1 VQSVNN
7 NGDGILNAN
16 QPYNGNGEYVAFID
30 GGGGGGGG
38 SSYVPPTPPNPT
50 FVPPTY
56 TESDNNRLKISLIS
70 DDSAEFLQDNISV
83 GIGLSSDVIFSPA
96 LQFGSSRTYKSN
108 VNGKISTNYFIVS
121 VEKTYSEPT
130 TPSPTVNYQDYIY
143 PIYNP
148 NPDYNYEYFNG
159 SNFGNSS
166 YYNNN
171 NNNGYYNINNNYGA
185 GYNNT
190 NYNWNYNYQY
200 TSKIQTS
207 VQPTKN
213 DIKYTE
219 NILVREYELN
229 NNGTFTIGT
238 ERTLPST
245 SGVVDLRF
253 KFKIAGKDIDG
264 NDNPIETGNPK
275 NIAYEIAFASNFQN
289 ELGDILSL
297 KYEIVDNSLNIVD
310 GTTILLKN
318 GNTND
323 KIISSELLKNSY
335 VNLEVKGELPEG
347 YTYSSIY
354 YTSKGNAERNST
366 EFSSWNKVGQFFKIQ
381 SSELAGGIVVA
392 AILEKD
398 VKVAKPEISV
408 SNFKYDAE
416 IKESDVDKIVNVTF
430 STTNTDY
437 VYAYVNADSPLRVS
451 ANQGYIS
458 LFFNKDFRS
467 EYGTKKIY
475 LVPVS
480 DLYGTGDRV
489 EVLVNFIAIND
500 FPSITQ
506 IIYPDSI
513 DVPSFSD
520 LQIDYEVQYNSF
532 AVSSIDVE
540 LLAKDNS
547 RIGLFKNLPPNGAF
561 KINLRELADRFSQW
575 NGNDNVTLIFKP
587 FNRGGEEEL
596 IGNEYTIITNIA
608 YPVIRLDE
616 DIIRKSIY
624 DAFIENL
631 KFIEPERDSK
641 HLTHLANFGN
651 DEQIIISSWEN
662 DNWTLSDKMEDELG
676 NVVIKKQVNST
687 ILKLYSPLPAN
698 ITSNSTFWITK
709 LMSNPLIETVV
720 LNEQDNLSCPTIKG
734 PNFNIDVDFVSGQS
748 TNYESL
754 DNLILSTSPS
764 SSANLVSTYL
774 SSSLNNTD
782 ELNIDYTN
790 GTDYLWNNFVH
801 FSSATERVDNFVY
814 KVQLIEAYETAI
826 SASNAS
832 QAHSGS
838 LSSIQESERQ
848 QLKKNQLVNAFDGFE
863 NFLYESSSMSW
874 PYIGNSRKLSTTND
888 VTIWYEN
895 IIELAT
901 IWDNNNPNFIKNNIP
916 QYIVNDENNESY
928 LLFFTMVGQ
937 HFDNIYYHTKAIE
950 KSRGLGY
957 KAKDG
962 ISDKLLFDV
971 LKSFN
976 WDAKNLAADEHLW
989 EYTFGLDSNGTHK
1002 YDTPAKQR
1010 TYEVWR
1016 RIVNNLPY
1024 LLKHK
1029 GTKRGVYALLSCYG
1043 IPASNLSILEFG
1055 GPEIDNNETKSKLV
1069 MDNVTTALKMNSGS
1083 YLEMD
1088 WKNTDKGRVPNTI
1101 EMFVKPAYA
1110 REYQLISGSNW
1121 GVYLNG
1127 STDSSY
1133 GQVKFTYSGS
1143 NQLRNTI
1150 SSSLLPIF
1158 NDKFFGISVSSG
1170 SNGLQMDIRQADKE
1184 RTLFSNSVS
1193 ASSYTN
1199 WNSGTKIKI
1208 GEKYSGSLDE
1218 FRLWSEQLDTN
1229 IFNQHVS
1236 FPEMINGNSYTAST
1250 HDLYFRLDF
1259 EYPKNLAVTQSM
1271 INVDTNIY
1279 FSGSLTRNNFENG
1292 LQIITGSISN
1302 ITLINGGSG
1311 YTSSLGTSNG
1321 TIPLY
1326 FVGGEFKQIQP
1337 SVTGSLTNG
1346 VLTSI
1351 SISHG
1356 GTGMVSFPNN
1366 LQPSASLS
1374 QSINNSITP
1383 IVIEL
1388 TGSVANF
1395 VSENITPLLFATA
1408 SGFTSVTSYPYQFE
1422 AIDRTIIMEVP
1433 DGGASRYS
1441 TNKIR
1446 FESQTDLNGNDASG
1460 GIDLSIKQRATKK
1473 AFDQSPTDSNR
1484 VGLFFSPTKEL
1495 NIDIAKSLG
1504 GLNIDDYIGDPSDDY
1519 KPNYSKLDSLR
1530 NYYFQRFDGRDIY
1543 SYINLIKLYE
1553 KSMFDDIKKMLPAR
1567 VKATTGL
1574 LIEPHFLERSKIA
1587 HKKPSGED
1595 YQQETSIHFADTTIF
1610 LAENQQY
1617 ETVIDGN
1624 LSENLFGEN
1633 NQYDGTIYTAS
1644 VDKTFAESYQ
1654 LDSLINPNDNLNQI
1668 AESFQ
1673 NEVTIDAGLGEATI
1687 LSEIDIYATNTF
1699 VGQSDYENVG
1709 FGIYAQNGHAIRT
1722 YFDTNG
1728 RRVKE
1733 RIKVDLIKE
1742 QKQRD
1747 VVAYNIKINGK
1758 GDPRGGYH
1766 ITSSIYYETKLN
1778 IQPYSGSKVIN
1789 AGTGSIVEV
1798 TKVNGYLPTHYRNT
1812 SDLTRGLENSFY
1824 RGSKNTAATTL
1835 DGSSPIETFVSNPNT
1850 LRVNK
1855 TGRDSSEPIL
1865 EVE

>member
-1 VQSVNN
+1 M
-7 NGDGILNAN
+7 NAN
-16 QPYNGNGEYVAFID
+16 RPYDGNGEYVAFID

-38 SSYVPPTPPNPT
+38 GSYVPPTPPNPT
-50 FVPPTY
+50 FVPPSY
-56 TESDNNRLKISLIS
+56 SDGDARRLKISLTADES
-70 DDSAEFLQDNISV
+70 VEFLQDDISV
-83 GIGLSSDVIFSPA
+83 GIGSTNEVVFSPA
-96 LQFGSSRTYKSN
+96 LQFGSSRTYKAN
-108 VNGKISTNYFIVS
+108 VNGKTSTNYFVVS
-121 VEKTYSEPT
+121 VEKTYTEPT
-130 TPSPTVNYQDYIY
+130 TTPAPTVNYQDYIY
-143 PIYNP
+143 PVYNP
-148 NPDYNYEYFNG
+148 NPDYNYGYFN
-159 SNFGNSS
+159 SNFGNNS
-166 YYNNN
+166 YYNNDN
-171 NNNGYYNINNNYGA
+171 MNGGGYNNGYNYNNNYGA
-185 GYNNT
+185 GYNN

-200 TSKIQTS
+200 TSKIKTS
-207 VQPTKN
+207 VEPSRN
-213 DIKYTE
+213 DIKYAE

-229 NNGTFTIGT
+229 IAGGFTINT

-245 SGVVDLRF
+245 NGVVDLRF
-253 KFKIAGKDIDG
+253 KFKAA
-264 NDNPIETGNPK
+264 NPIDPLPPK
-275 NIAYEIAFASNFQN
+275 DIAYEIAFASNFQS
-289 ELGDILSL
+289 ELGDVLSL

-310 GTTILLKN
+310 GATILLKN

-323 KIISSELLKNSY
+323 KIIGSELLKNSY

-347 YTYSSIY
+347 YTYNSIY
-354 YTSKGNAERNST
+354 YTSRGNAERNST

-416 IKESDVDKIVNVTF
+416 IKESDVDKTVNVTF
-430 STTNTDY
+430 STNNADY
-437 VYAYVNADSPLRVS
+437 VYAYVNADNPLRVS

-458 LFFNKDFRS
+458 LFFNKDFAS

-561 KINLRELADRFSQW
+561 NINLRQLADRFSQW
-575 NGNDNVTLIFKP
+575 NGNSTVTLIFKP
-587 FNRGGEEEL
+587 FNRSGEEEL
-596 IGNEYTIITNIA
+596 VGNEYTVVTNIA
-608 YPVIRLDE
+608 YPTIRLDE

-641 HLTHLANFGN
+641 YLTHLANFGN

-662 DNWTLSDKMEDELG
+662 DNWTLSDKTEDALG
-676 NVVIKKQVNST
+676 NVVINKQVNST

-698 ITSNSTFWITK
+698 VTSNSTFWITK

-720 LNEQDNLSCPTIKG
+720 LSEQDNLSCPTIKG

-801 FSSATERVDNFVY
+801 FSSAKERVDNFVY
-814 KVQLIEAYETAI
+814 KVQLIENYENLI
-826 SASNAS
+826 LSASNSS
-832 QAHSGS
+832 QAHSIS
-838 LSSIQESERQ
+838 VASMQEAERQ

-863 NFLYESSSMSW
+863 KFLYTSSSSYSLYNSSSITW
-874 PYIGNSRKLSTTND
+874 PYSGSVRVNSTSPLVTNNYGTGWYD
-888 VTIWYEN
+888 TIIDLAEN
-895 IIELAT
+895 FDIQ
-901 IWDNNNPNFIKNNIP
+901 NPNYIKNNIP
-916 QYIVNDENNESY
+916 QYIVNDENNQSY

-976 WDAKNLAADEHLW
+976 WDAKNLAADEKLW
-989 EYTFGLDSNGTHK
+989 EYTFGLDSNGDKK

-1055 GPEIDNNETKSKLV
+1055 GPEINNNETKSKLI
-1069 MDNVTTALKMNSGS
+1069 MDNITTALKFNSS
-1083 YLEMD
+1083 AYVSMD
-1088 WKNTDKGRVPNTI
+1088 WKNTDKLRKPDTI
-1101 EMFVKPAYA
+1101 EFFVKPTSAGNYNIIDGDNSMV
-1110 REYQLISGSNW
+1110 LCISGS
-1121 GVYLNG
+1121 LG
-1127 STDSSY
+1127 SDY

-1158 NDKFFGISVSSG
+1158 NGKFFGIEVSRTLGALS
-1170 SNGLQMDIRQADKE
+1170 SSFELNLRQSDKE
-1184 RTLFSNSVS
+1184 RTIFQESISASVS
-1193 ASSYTN
+1193 NTLSDWEN
-1199 WNSGTKIKI
+1199 GTLIEL
-1208 GEKYSGSLDE
+1208 GNGFVGSVDE
-1218 FRLWSEQLDTN
+1218 FRLWSTPLDKER
-1229 IFNQHVS
+1229 FYEHVS
-1236 FPEMINGNSYTAST
+1236 FPEMVNGNSVTAST
-1250 HDLYFRLDF
+1250 ADLYFRLDF
-1259 EYPKNLAVTQSM
+1259 EYPKNLSTSKSLL
-1271 INVDTNIY
+1271 NVANNIFY
-1279 FSGSLTRNNFENG
+1279 PKSYVRNNFEE
-1292 LQIITGSISN
+1292 TGSIVN
-1302 ITLINGGSG
+1302 ITSTLGAPISASANG
-1311 YTSSLGTSNG
+1311 
-1321 TIPLY
+1321 
-1326 FVGGEFKQIQP
+1326 F
-1337 SVTGSLTNG
+1337 
-1346 VLTSI
+1346 TSI
-1351 SISHG
+1351 S
-1356 GTGMVSFPNN
+1356 
-1366 LQPSASLS
+1366 
-1374 QSINNSITP
+1374 
-1383 IVIEL
+1383 
-1388 TGSVANF
+1388 
-1395 VSENITPLLFATA
+1395 
-1408 SGFTSVTSYPYQFE
+1408 SYPFQFE
-1422 AIDRTIIMEVP
+1422 AIDRTVVLEVP

-1446 FESQTDLNGNDASG
+1446 FESQELVS
-1460 GIDLSIKQRATKK
+1460 DLSSKSRATKK
-1473 AFDQSPTDSNR
+1473 SFDQSPTDSNR

-1495 NIDIAKSLG
+1495 NLDIAKSFG
-1504 GLNIDDYIGDPSDDY
+1504 GLNIDNYIGDPSDDY
-1519 KPNYSKLDSLR
+1519 KPNYSQLDSLR
-1530 NYYFQRFDGRDIY
+1530 NYYFERFDGRDIY

-1587 HKKPSGED
+1587 HKKPSGDE
-1595 YQQETSIHFADTTIF
+1595 YQKETSIHFADTTIF
-1610 LAENQQY
+1610 LAENNQY
-1617 ETVIDGN
+1617 ETIIDGN

-1644 VDKTFAESYQ
+1644 IDKTFAESYQ
-1654 LDSLINPNDNLNQI
+1654 LDSLINPNDNLTQMG
-1668 AESFQ
+1668 ESYQ
-1673 NEVTIDAGLGEATI
+1673 NNVTIDAGLGEATI
-1687 LSEIDIYATNTF
+1687 LTEIDIYDINTF
-1699 VGQSDYENVG
+1699 VGQSDYETVG
-1709 FGIYAQNGHAIRT
+1709 FGIYAENGHAIRT
-1722 YFDTNG
+1722 YFDKDG
-1728 RRVKE
+1728 RRVRE

-1742 QKQRD
+1742 QKKRD
-1747 VVAYNIKINGK
+1747 VVAYNIVINGK
-1758 GDPRGGYH
+1758 GDPRGGYYL
-1766 ITSSIYYETKLN
+1766 TSSIYYETKLN
-1778 IQPYSGSKVIN
+1778 IQPYSGSKEIN

-1812 SDLTRGLENSFY
+1812 SDLTRGMENSFY

>member
-1 VQSVNN
+1 MNT
-7 NGDGILNAN
+7 N
-16 QPYNGNGEYVAFID
+16 QPYDGNGEYTPFID
-30 GGGGGGGG
+30 GGGGGGG
-38 SSYVPPTPPNPT
+38 SYIPPTPPNPT
-50 FVPPTY
+50 FVPPSY
-56 TESDNNRLKISLIS
+56 SDGDARRLKISLTA
-70 DDSAEFLQDNISV
+70 DESAEFLQDDISV

-96 LQFGSSRTYKSN
+96 LQFGSNRTYKAN
-108 VNGKISTNYFIVS
+108 VNGKTPTNYFIVS
-121 VEKTYSEPT
+121 VEKTYREPLN
-130 TPSPTVNYQDYIY
+130 TPAPTVNYQDYIY
-143 PIYNP
+143 PTYNS
-148 NPDYNYEYFNG
+148 NDYNYGYFNDN
-159 SNFGNSS
+159 NFS
-166 YYNNN
+166 NNN
-171 NNNGYYNINNNYGA
+171 FSNGFNYD
-185 GYNNT
+185 N
-190 NYNWNYNYQY
+190 NYNWNYNFQY
-200 TSKIQTS
+200 TSRIKTS
-207 VQPTKN
+207 VEPTKN
-213 DIKYTE
+213 DIRYAE

-229 NNGTFTIGT
+229 DVGGFTIGT
-238 ERTLPST
+238 ERSLPAT
-245 SGVVDLRF
+245 SGVVDLQF
-253 KFKIAGKDIDG
+253 KFKSKSNSDG
-264 NDNPIETGNPK
+264 NPIDPLPPK
-275 NIAYEIAFASNFQN
+275 NIAYEIAFASNFQS
-289 ELGDILSL
+289 ELGDVLSL

-310 GTTILLKN
+310 STIILLKN
-318 GNTND
+318 GNTNN

-354 YTSKGNAERNST
+354 YTARGNAERNPS

-381 SSELAGGIVVA
+381 SSELSGGIVVA
-392 AILEKD
+392 AILEKNI
-398 VKVAKPEISV
+398 KVAKPKISV

-416 IKESDVDKIVNVTF
+416 IKESDVDKVVNVTF
-430 STTNTDY
+430 STTNADY
-437 VYAYVNADSPLRVS
+437 VYAYANADNPLRVS

-458 LFFNKDFRS
+458 LFFNKDFAS

-506 IIYPDSI
+506 IVYPDSI

-532 AVSSIDVE
+532 AASSIDIE
-540 LLAKDNS
+540 LLAKDKS

-561 KINLRELADRFSQW
+561 KINLRQLADRFSQW
-575 NGNDNVTLIFKP
+575 NGNDTVTLIFKP
-587 FNRGGEEEL
+587 FNRGGQVEL
-596 IGNEYTIITNIA
+596 IGNEYTIITNIS
-608 YPVIRLDE
+608 YPTIRLDE

-641 HLTHLANFGN
+641 YLTHLANFGN
-651 DEQIIISSWEN
+651 DEQIIISSWET

-676 NVVIKKQVNST
+676 NVVIKKQVDST

-720 LNEQDNLSCPTIKG
+720 LSEQDNLSCPTIKG

-754 DNLILSTSPS
+754 DNLILSGSTTS
-764 SSANLVSTYL
+764 NQLVQTYL

-782 ELNIDYTN
+782 ELNIDYVSGST
-790 GTDYLWNNFVH
+790 YLWNNFVH
-801 FSSATERVDNFVY
+801 FSSAKERVDNFVY
-814 KVQLIEAYETAI
+814 KVQLIETYETAI

-838 LSSIQESERQ
+838 IASKQEVVRQ
-848 QLKKNQLVNAFDGFE
+848 ELKKNQLVNAFDGFE
-863 NFLYESSSMSW
+863 KFLYTNSEYTLATSNSITW
-874 PYIGNSRKLSTTND
+874 PHTGGVRLLSTNAIVRD
-888 VTIWYEN
+888 NWYPN
-895 IIELAT
+895 IIELAEV
-901 IWDNNNPNFIKNNIP
+901 WDNNNPNFIKNNIP
-916 QYIVNDENNESY
+916 QYIVNDTNNESY

-976 WDAKNLAADEHLW
+976 WDAKNLAADEQLW
-989 EYTFGLDSNGTHK
+989 EYTFGLDSNGNTK
-1002 YDTPAKQR
+1002 ETNPAKQR
-1010 TYEVWR
+1010 TYEIWR

-1055 GPEIDNNETKSKLV
+1055 GPEINNDETKSKLV
-1069 MDNVTTALKMNSGS
+1069 MDNVTTALKMTLTSS
-1083 YLEMD
+1083 IEMD
-1088 WKNTDKGRVPNTI
+1088 WKTTDKGRKPNTI
-1101 EMFVKPAYA
+1101 ELFVKPAYA
-1110 REYQLISGSNW
+1110 SSYQIVSGSGW
-1121 GVYLNG
+1121 GVYLSG
-1127 STDSSY
+1127 STDSNY

-1143 NQLRNTI
+1143 NTLINTI

-1170 SNGLQMDIRQADKE
+1170 SNGLQLDIRQADKE
-1184 RTLFSNSVS
+1184 RTLFSSSVT
-1193 ASSYTN
+1193 SSNYTN
-1199 WNSGTKIKI
+1199 WNDGNKIKV
-1208 GEKYSGSLDE
+1208 GGNYSGSLDE
-1218 FRLWSEQLDTN
+1218 FRLWSEPLNTN
-1229 IFNQHVS
+1229 VFNQHVS
-1236 FPEMINGNSYTAST
+1236 FPEMINGNSISAST
-1250 HDLYFRLDF
+1250 SDLYFRLDF
-1259 EYPKNLAVTQSM
+1259 EYPKNLAATQSM
-1271 INVDTNIY
+1271 FNVDTNIY
-1279 FSGSLTRNNFENG
+1279 FVGGKTRNDYESGSLIELYSLNTTPLLYASASLF
-1292 LQIITGSISN
+1292 SN
-1302 ITLINGGSG
+1302 IT
-1311 YTSSLGTSNG
+1311 T
-1321 TIPLY
+1321 
-1326 FVGGEFKQIQP
+1326 
-1337 SVTGSLTNG
+1337 
-1346 VLTSI
+1346 
-1351 SISHG
+1351 
-1356 GTGMVSFPNN
+1356 
-1366 LQPSASLS
+1366 
-1374 QSINNSITP
+1374 
-1383 IVIEL
+1383 
-1388 TGSVANF
+1388 
-1395 VSENITPLLFATA
+1395 
-1408 SGFTSVTSYPYQFE
+1408 YPYNFE
-1422 AIDRTIIMEVP
+1422 AIDRTIVMEVP

-1446 FESQTDLNGNDASG
+1446 FESQMDFNGNDVSG
-1460 GIDLSIKQRATKK
+1460 GIDLSVKQRATKK

-1495 NIDIAKSLG
+1495 NLDIAKSFG

-1519 KPNYSKLDSLR
+1519 KANYSSLDSLR

-1553 KSMFDDIKKMLPAR
+1553 KSMFEDIKKMLPAR

-1574 LIEPHFLERSKIA
+1574 LIEPHFLERSKVA
-1587 HKKPSGED
+1587 RKKPTGEE
-1595 YQQETSIHFADTTIF
+1595 YQKEASIHFADTTIF

-1617 ETVIDGN
+1617 ETIIDGN

-1633 NQYDGTIYTAS
+1633 NQYEGTIYTAS
-1644 VDKTFAESYQ
+1644 IDKTVAESYQ
-1654 LDSLINPNDNLNQI
+1654 LNSLINPNDNLNQI

-1673 NEVTIDAGLGEATI
+1673 NEVTINAELGEATI
-1687 LSEIDIYATNTF
+1687 LSEIDIYDMNTF

-1709 FGIYAQNGHAIRT
+1709 FGIYAENGHAIRT

-1747 VVAYNIKINGK
+1747 VVAYNIVINGK

-1766 ITSSIYYETKLN
+1766 VTSSIYYETKLN

-1812 SDLTRGLENSFY
+1812 SDLTRGLENSFF

>member
-1 VQSVNN
+1 MQKAIDNN
-7 NGDGILNAN
+7 EMA
-16 QPYNGNGEYVAFID
+16 YNGNGEYIPFID

-38 SSYVPPTPPNPT
+38 YVAPTLPNPT
-50 FVPPTY
+50 FVPPSY
-56 TESDNNRLKISLIS
+56 SDGDAKRLKISLIS
-70 DDSAEFLQDNISV
+70 DESAEFLQDNVSV
-83 GIGLSSDVIFSPA
+83 GIGLSSDVSFSPA
-96 LQFGSSRTYKSN
+96 LQFGSSRTYKAN

-121 VEKTYSEPT
+121 VEKTYTEPT
-130 TPSPTVNYQDYIY
+130 TTPAPNVNYQDYIY
-143 PIYNP
+143 PTYNFY
-148 NPDYNYEYFNG
+148 NDYNSG
-159 SNFGNSS
+159 L
-166 YYNNN
+166 
-171 NNNGYYNINNNYGA
+171 YNINNNYGA
-185 GYNNT
+185 GYNN
-190 NYNWNYNYQY
+190 YNWNYNYQY
-200 TSKIQTS
+200 TSRVATS
-207 VQPTKN
+207 AQVTKN
-213 DIKYTE
+213 DIKYSE
-219 NILVREYELN
+219 NLLVREYELN
-229 NNGTFTIGT
+229 NDGGFTIGT
-238 ERTLPST
+238 ERTLSST

-253 KFKIAGKDIDG
+253 KFKVANISGGD
-264 NDNPIETGNPK
+264 TGGGPVRDPLPPK
-275 NIAYEIAFASNFQN
+275 TIAYEIAFASNFQS

-297 KYEIVDNSLNIVD
+297 KYEIVDNSSNIVD
-310 GTTILLKN
+310 GSTILLKN
-318 GNTND
+318 SNTND
-323 KIISSELLKNSY
+323 KVINSDLLKNSY
-335 VNLEVKGELPEG
+335 VNLEVKGDLPEG
-347 YTYSSIY
+347 YTYNSIY
-354 YTSKGNAERNST
+354 YTSRSNAERNPT

-398 VKVAKPEISV
+398 VKVAKPEIVV

-416 IKESDVDKIVNVTF
+416 IKESDIDKIVNVTF
-430 STTNTDY
+430 NTTNSDY
-437 VYAYVNADSPLRVS
+437 VYAYVNADSPIRVS

-458 LFFNKDFRS
+458 LFFNKDFGS
-467 EYGTKKIY
+467 QYGTKKIY

-547 RIGLFKNLPPNGAF
+547 RIGLFKNLPPNGNF
-561 KINLRELADRFSQW
+561 KINLRQLADKFSQW
-575 NGNDNVTLIFKP
+575 NGNNTVTLIFKP

-596 IGNEYTIITNIA
+596 IGNEYTVVTNIS
-608 YPVIRLDE
+608 YPRIRLDE
-616 DIIRKSIY
+616 DIIRKSVY
-624 DAFIENL
+624 DAFIGHL
-631 KFIEPERDSK
+631 KFIEPDRDSK

-651 DEQIIISSWEN
+651 DEQIIISSWEE
-662 DNWTLSDKMEDELG
+662 DNWTLSKKSTDELG
-676 NVVIKKQVNST
+676 NEIVKNDDVVEST

-698 ITSNSTFWITK
+698 VTSNSTFWITK

-782 ELNIDYTN
+782 ELNIDYTDGN
-790 GTDYLWNNFVH
+790 NYLWNNFVH

-863 NFLYESSSMSW
+863 KFLYTSSSYTANNSGSITW
-874 PYIGNSRKLSTTND
+874 PYSGSVRLQSTNIN
-888 VTIWYEN
+888 VSNWYEN
-895 IIELAT
+895 ITELAT

-937 HFDNIYYHTKAIE
+937 HFDNIYYHTKSIE

-971 LKSFN
+971 LKSFD
-976 WDAKNLAADEHLW
+976 WDAKNLAADEKLW
-989 EYTFGLDSNGTHK
+989 EYTFGLDSNGAQK
-1002 YDTPAKQR
+1002 YETPAKQR

-1029 GTKRGVYALLSCYG
+1029 GTKRGIYALLSCYG
-1043 IPASNLSILEFG
+1043 IPASNLSIFEFG
-1055 GPEIDNNETKSKLV
+1055 GPEIDNNSTKSKLV
-1069 MDNVTTALKMNSGS
+1069 MDNITTALKFNNGAYIS
-1083 YLEMD
+1083 MD
-1088 WKNTDKGRVPNTI
+1088 WKNTERNRKPDTI
-1101 EMFVKPAYA
+1101 ELFIKPTTAGNYSIIDSDNSMI
-1110 REYQLISGSNW
+1110 LSLSGS
-1121 GVYLNG
+1121 LN
-1127 STDSSY
+1127 SEY

-1158 NDKFFGISVSSG
+1158 NGKFFGIEVNRTLGVSNSVFEL
-1170 SNGLQMDIRQADKE
+1170 NLRQADKE
-1184 RTLFSNSVS
+1184 RTIFQSSNS
-1193 ASSYTN
+1193 ASVANTLSDWEN
-1199 WNSGTKIKI
+1199 GTII
-1208 GEKYSGSLDE
+1208 ELGNNFVGSVDE
-1218 FRLWSEQLDTN
+1218 FRLWSTPLEKEK
-1229 IFNQHVS
+1229 FYEHVS
-1236 FPEMINGNSYTAST
+1236 FPEMINGNSISAST
-1250 HDLYFRLDF
+1250 SDLFFRLDF
-1259 EYPKNLAVTQSM
+1259 EYPKNLASTSSL

-1279 FSGSLTRNNFENG
+1279 YPLIELNPSRSLQITRNILEE
-1292 LQIITGSISN
+1292 TGSIGNNVILS
-1302 ITLINGGSG
+1302 
-1311 YTSSLGTSNG
+1311 
-1321 TIPLY
+1321 
-1326 FVGGEFKQIQP
+1326 
-1337 SVTGSLTNG
+1337 TN
-1346 VLTSI
+1346 
-1351 SISHG
+1351 
-1356 GTGMVSFPNN
+1356 
-1366 LQPSASLS
+1366 PSAS
-1374 QSINNSITP
+1374 
-1383 IVIEL
+1383 
-1388 TGSVANF
+1388 F
-1395 VSENITPLLFATA
+1395 KATA
-1408 SGFTSVTSYPYQFE
+1408 GLFTPVTEYPYQFE
-1422 AIDRTIIMEVP
+1422 AIDRTVVFEVP

-1441 TNKIR
+1441 TNKVR
-1446 FESQTDLNGNDASG
+1446 FESQTDFNGNDVSG
-1460 GIDLSIKQRATKK
+1460 GVDLSIKNRVTKK

-1495 NIDIAKSLG
+1495 NIDIAKSFG

-1519 KPNYSKLDSLR
+1519 KPNYSSLDSLR

-1543 SYINLIKLYE
+1543 AYINLIKLYE
-1553 KSMFDDIKKMLPAR
+1553 KSMFEDIKKMLPAR

-1574 LIEPHFLERSKIA
+1574 LIEPHFLERSKVA
-1587 HKKPSGED
+1587 HKKPTGEE

-1617 ETVIDGN
+1617 ETTIDGN
-1624 LSENLFGEN
+1624 LSENLSAEN
-1633 NQYDGTIYTAS
+1633 NQYDSTIYTAS
-1644 VDKTFAESYQ
+1644 IDKTFAESYQ

-1668 AESFQ
+1668 GESYQ
-1673 NEVTIDAGLGEATI
+1673 KDVTIDAGLGEATI
-1687 LSEIDIYATNTF
+1687 LAEVDIYATNTF
-1699 VGQSDYENVG
+1699 VGQSAYENVG
-1709 FGIYAQNGHAIRT
+1709 FGIYAENGHAIRT
-1722 YFDTNG
+1722 YFDENG
-1728 RRVKE
+1728 RRIKQRV
-1733 RIKVDLIKE
+1733 KVDLIKE
-1742 QKQRD
+1742 QKQRI
-1747 VVAYNIKINGK
+1747 VTKFAVTSSLTGL
-1758 GDPRGGYH
+1758 GDPRGGYVPD
-1766 ITSSIYYETKLN
+1766 IQTYTETKLN
-1778 IQPYSGSKVIN
+1778 IQPYVGSKVIN
-1789 AGTGSIVEV
+1789 AGTGSIIEV
-1798 TKVNGYLPTHYRNT
+1798 TRVNGYLPTHYRNT
-1812 SDLTRGLENSFY
+1812 SDLTRGLENSFF